1 MTVIAE
7 AFDRLFGDPN
17 MARDAAFTPVGGS
30 AVPVRVV
37 MRQPDQPFTF
47 GETRLHAAT
56 TLLDIRIADAPE
68 LAEGDR
74 FQIDG
79 VDYIVQGEPSR
90 DAERLIWTAELREV

>member
-1 MTVIAE
+1 MTAIA
-7 AFDRLFGDPN
+7 AALDALFADTN
-17 MARDAAFTPVGGS
+17 MARDAEFTPVGGDT
-30 AVPVRVV
+30 VPVRVV
-37 MRQPDQPFTF
+37 VRQPDQTFTF